1 MQPGIVVLA
10 FGKMGNREGHRLEV
24 ETFHCLCVKIKY
36 KTGWYTSVCTEYQEL
51 YINVIYIESIRGL
64 CYRVRELA

>member
-1 MQPGIVVLA
+1 MQPGLVVLA
-10 FGKMGNREGHRLEV
+10 FGKMGNREGHNLEV

-36 KTGWYTSVCTEYQEL
+36 KTSVCTEYQEL
-51 YINVIYIESIRGL
+51 YISIIYVESIRGL

>member
-1 MQPGIVVLA
+1 MQPGLVLLA

-36 KTGWYTSVCTEYQEL
+36 KTGWQTSVCTEY
-51 YINVIYIESIRGL
+51 
-64 CYRVRELA
+64 